1 MVISSKPVRFPS
13 GASPSRG
20 FGQRLLP
27 GRRRLM
33 RDEDSSGTDSDEEG
47 RDAVTPPSSVSHL
60 HGSGSK
66 RPTPSDKGEACFP
79 PSKRARVPHPSSVLV
94 SLDSGGSD
102 SDVIYVRTERVL
114 LSQTFLTSWLVRKV

>member
-13 GASPSRG
+13 GVSPSQG

-33 RDEDSSGTDSDEEG
+33 RDEGSSGTDSDEEG
-47 RDAVTPPSSVSHL
+47 MDAVAPPSSVSHP
-60 HGSGSK
+60 HAPGSK
-66 RPTPSDKGEACFP
+66 RPTPSDKGEDSFLS
-79 PSKRARVPHPSSVLV
+79 SKRTCVPHSSSVLV
-94 SLDSGGSD
+94 PLDSGGSD
-102 SDVIYVRTERVL
+102 SDVIYVRTERVP

>member
-1 MVISSKPVRFPS
+1 MVIGSKPVFFPS

-33 RDEDSSGTDSDEEG
+33 RDEGSSGTDSDEEG
-47 RDAVTPPSSVSHL
+47 RDAVTPPSSVSPL

-66 RPTPSDKGEACFP
+66 RPTPSGQGEVSFP
-79 PSKRARVPHPSSVLV
+79 PSKRTRVPHPSPVLV

-102 SDVIYVRTERVL
+102 SDVIYVRTERVP